1 MANRLGRRGLL
12 RGAASLSALA
22 MLPRTAHAAAMNFD
36 EARHLLSRTAF
47 GATPAEIQAFE
58 SMDYAAAVDR
68 LLATFRPQ
76 AATPAPSWVN
86 EGLVELQ
93 QKQKLA
99 VQGQTAEKQ
108 GVGDKK
114 LQIVRPIQEQGREL
128 RNWWIEEMLVTD
140 QPLVER
146 MVLFWHNHFTSSLQ
160 KVRFAPAL
168 YWQNVLFR
176 THALGNF
183 AALLKGVVR
192 DPAMLIYL
200 DGVRSQASQP
210 NENLGREMLELF
222 TLGEGHYTE
231 ADIKAA
237 ARAFTGLS
245 IDRQSG
251 KFQFHPQQHDTGAKT
266 FLNQTG
272 NYGADEVVAII
283 LRQPRTAETIV
294 EKLWREFVSLTPDPA
309 EIKRLAA
316 VLRDGGYEMKSVL
329 RALFLSSAFRD
340 PVNHGA
346 LIKSP
351 IDLVI
356 GTVRVLGLPVT
367 EKTQLARMMQGLGQV
382 PFDPPNVKGWP
393 GGENWISTN
402 TLLLRQ
408 QDLRRIIEATTVS
421 PMDNAGMA
429 SGPMMAGGPGKANRR
444 ADRRQQLPAQMSPS
458 DNMAQSMERRPIE
471 GRSLRG
477 AGGEARLGPTL
488 ASLDGPALLRT
499 LLPRA
504 PIESLDVKASAG
516 AVVAAALLD
525 PAYQLK

>member
-1 MANRLGRRGLL
+1 MVERLGRRGLL

-22 MLPRTAHAAAMNFD
+22 LLPRGARAAAMNFD

-58 SMDYAAAVDR
+58 SMDYVAAVDR
-68 LLATFRPQ
+68 LLANFHAQ
-76 AATPAPSWVN
+76 AVTPAPSWVN
-86 EGLVELQ
+86 EGLAELQ
-93 QKQKLA
+93 QKQKSA
-99 VQGQTAEKQ
+99 VQGLTAEKQ

-114 LQIVRPIQEQGREL
+114 LQIVRPVQEQGREL
-128 RNWWIEEMLVTD
+128 GNWWIEEMLVTD

-168 YWQNVLFR
+168 YWQNVMFR
-176 THALGNF
+176 AQALGNF
-183 AALLKGVVR
+183 GALLKDVLR

-200 DGVRSQASQP
+200 DGVRNQASQP

-231 ADIKAA
+231 ADVKAA

-251 KFQFHPQQHDTGAKT
+251 KFEFHPQQHDTGPKT
-266 FLNQTG
+266 FLGRTG
-272 NYGADEVVAII
+272 PYGADDIVAII
-283 LRQPRTAETIV
+283 LRQSRTAETIA

-309 EIKRLAA
+309 EITRLAA
-316 VLRDGGYEMKSVL
+316 VLRDGGYEMKPVL
-329 RALFLSSAFRD
+329 RALFLSPAFRD
-340 PVNHGA
+340 PANHGA

-351 IDLVI
+351 IELVV
-356 GTVRVLGLPVT
+356 GTVRVLGLPVV
-367 EKTQLARMMQGLGQV
+367 EKTQLARMMQGLGQM

-393 GGENWISTN
+393 GGESWISTN

-408 QDLRRIIEATTVS
+408 QDLRRIVEATTVS
-421 PMDNAGMA
+421 PMAG
-429 SGPMMAGGPGKANRR
+429 SGMAGGPEMSGGRDKPNRR
-444 ADRRQQLPAQMSPS
+444 ADRRQQLPAQMPAP
-458 DNMAQSMERRPIE
+458 DNIMQSMEARPVE
-471 GRSLRG
+471 GRSLRN
-477 AGGEARLGPTL
+477 AGVEARLGPTL
-488 ASLDGPALLRT
+488 TGLDGPALVRT

-504 PIESLDVKASAG
+504 PIEPLDVKASPG